1 MYKPEGYTD
10 VSPYLVVA
18 DVEAVLT
25 FAETV
30 FGAKRL
36 RIFHREDGSIMHA
49 EMRIGDSVVMLGGA
63 EGGAPALLH
72 VYTEDADDAFD
83 RATAAG
89 ATVLQE
95 MQHKGDGDYRGG
107 VADASGTQWY
117 ISRQL

>member
-1 MYKPEGYTD
+1 MYKPDGYPD

-18 DVEAVLT
+18 DVEAALR

-30 FGAKRL
+30 FGAERL
-36 RIFHREDGSIMHA
+36 RIFHRDDGSVMHA

-63 EGGAPALLH
+63 TGGTPAMLH
-72 VYTEDADDAFD
+72 VYVPDAEAAFD

-89 ATVLQE
+89 ATILQE
-95 MQHKGDGDYRGG
+95 MQDKGDGDLRGG
-107 VADASGTQWY
+107 VADTTGTQWY